1 MPEINKPSS
10 INKLWA
16 SGGNRAT
23 PTDAKIDTGWVEE
36 IPPHEYENFLQNR
49 QDQSI
54 AHINQHGICMWD
66 SVTEYQ
72 ANRSIVQS
80 SDGRLFKAVATNL
93 NLNPLTD
100 STGAWADISSGGMEV
115 FSTPGSFTWTVPPIL
130 SSGFKKAKVTVV
142 GGGGSGGSGTGPITT
157 GTRGGGGG
165 AGGTAIAYISLA
177 GLTSVP
183 VVVGAGGARR
193 TVSNTNGSSGNPSSF
208 NTTINASGGGAG
220 TRYNSTTA
228 PAGGFGGS
236 ASGGQLNLRGGD
248 GSDGPVVTADG
259 IGGSGDGGASSM
271 GGGTRGSTSSVTTVP
286 VYGAGGG
293 GGVTGSNPGGNG
305 VIIIEY

>member
-1 MPEINKPSS
+1 MAEINKPAG
-10 INKLWA
+10 INKIWA
-16 SGGNRAT
+16 NTGDIVT
-23 PTDAKIDTGWVEE
+23 PSDVKISTGWIEE
-36 IPPHEYENFLQNR
+36 IPPHEYENFVQNK
-49 QDQSI
+49 QDLAI
-54 AHINQHGICMWD
+54 AHINQHGIAVWD
-66 SVTEYQ
+66 AVTEYQ
-72 ANRSIVQS
+72 AGKSYVTGSNGKIY
-80 SDGRLFKAVATNL
+80 LCITTNT
-93 NLNPLTD
+93 NNNPVTDTSEANWLDFMASNVVVLTT
-100 STGAWADISSGGMEV
+100 SQ
-115 FSTPGSFTWTVPPIL
+115 TWTVPKIL
-130 SSGFKKAKVTVV
+130 SIGFKKAKVTVV

-157 GTRGGGGG
+157 GSRGGGGG

-177 GLTSVP
+177 GITSVP
-183 VVVGAGGARR
+183 VVVGSGGARR
-193 TVSNTNGSSGNPSSF
+193 TVSNTTGDSGDPSSF

-286 VYGAGGG
+286 AYGAGGG

-305 VIIIEY
+305 VVIIEY